1 VFQEEYTGFQINYP
15 ELSTVYLNLKKL
27 EDQSIILEQDIIQQ
41 YQDLQFLGNDI
52 LQDYFI
58 NDDVLEDL
66 ILFVNDNYLPINHY
80 ELMVENSRNV
90 QLFGRMIYKL
100 LIVDFINEIL
110 PNICK
115 TFNYSI
121 YDLLGIEEESLKE
134 YLIFILNQK
143 CELIKTLL
151 DKAENNKEL
160 NLELLKYTFGID
172 LFDTNISN
180 FITLFVQPVISLYE
194 IEIDSKI

>member
-1 VFQEEYTGFQINYP
+1 MFQEEYTGFQINYP

-115 TFNYSI
+115 TFNYSV